1 MFLLKYNNMIT
12 GIKEMPSGYLED
24 LFHKRSPNNI
34 VRPYVSHGTIQ
45 RDDGEIQC
53 NITNNL
59 R

>member
-1 MFLLKYNNMIT
+1 MIT